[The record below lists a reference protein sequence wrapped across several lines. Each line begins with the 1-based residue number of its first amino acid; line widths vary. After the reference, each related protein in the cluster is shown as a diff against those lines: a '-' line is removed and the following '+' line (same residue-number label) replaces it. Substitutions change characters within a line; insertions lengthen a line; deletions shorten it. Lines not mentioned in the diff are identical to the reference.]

1 MATFFFKTNYY
12 QEIMLKRIFFLMIFF
27 VSQTMASVFTHE
39 EVQILKKHFL
49 NNFQTNGAIVASP
62 SQYNPNYYYDWIRD
76 SAIAM
81 GLVETWYEA
90 SQSARYK
97 KLLLEYVS
105 WTEKIQHQADPIAGQ
120 DILGEPKFYINGN
133 PFDGEWGRPQ
143 NDGPALRASVL
154 IRFAQQLLDHNE
166 IDYVKSHLYNN
177 TMDPQSMGTIKMD
190 LEYIAHHWQDA
201 NFDLWE
207 EVYGHHFFT
216 AMAQQKA
223 LTDGAI
229 LAHQL
234 HDRQAAVFYEM
245 QANLINSRLKQHL
258 DHQNKI
264 IQATLLPHPGPQKTL
279 ELDSSVMLGILINP
293 QKEGVFA
300 PHHTFV
306 QNTAK
311 ALHEQ
316 FNLMFPINK
325 NRSGAILFGR
335 YPGDTYDG
343 YQTNSIGNPWFIL
356 TATMA
361 EYYFT
366 MAHNLSPNS
375 INKLHIQNY
384 LKKGDNYLRL
394 IKQYGPD
401 LNLSEQINL
410 NTGVQQGAT
419 SLTWS
424 YVSVL
429 RAIHLREQ
437 LENRIKTTG
446 WNTY

>member
-1 MATFFFKTNYY
+1 
-12 QEIMLKRIFFLMIFF
+12 MIFF
-27 VSQTMASVFTHE
+27 ISQAMASVFTHE
-39 EVQILKKHFL
+39 DIQILKKHFL
-49 NNFQTNGAIVASP
+49 NNFQSNGAIVASP
-62 SQYNPNYYYDWIRD
+62 SQHDPNYYYDWIRD

-90 SQSARYK
+90 TKSNRYK

-105 WTEKIQHQADPIAGQ
+105 WTEKVQHQNDTIPGQ
-120 DILGEPKFYINGN
+120 DILGEPKFYINGS

-154 IRFAQQLLDHNE
+154 IRFAQQLLNKNE
-166 IDYVKSHLYNN
+166 TDYIKTHLYNN
-177 TMDPQSMGTIKMD
+177 TMDPQSIGTIKMD

-207 EVYGHHFFT
+207 EVFGHHFFT

-223 LTDGAI
+223 LAEGAI
-229 LAHQL
+229 LARKL
-234 HDRQAAVFYEM
+234 HDEQAAIFYDA

-258 DHQNKI
+258 DQRNRI

-279 ELDSSVMLGILINP
+279 ELDSSVLLGILINP

-300 PHHTFV
+300 PQNAFV
-306 QNTAK
+306 QNTVM

-325 NRSGAILFGR
+325 NHSGAILFGR

-343 YQTNSIGNPWFIL
+343 YQTNSVGNPWFIL
-356 TATMA
+356 TATIA

-366 MAHNLSPNS
+366 LANNVVMNS
-375 INKLHIQNY
+375 DNKPLIMSY
-384 LKKGDNYLRL
+384 LKKGDSYLKL

-410 NTGVQQGAT
+410 NTGVQQGAA

-424 YVSVL
+424 YGSVL
-429 RAIHLREQ
+429 RAIQVREQ
-437 LENRIKTTG
+437 LENRIKTIDLEQ
-446 WNTY
+446 